1 MDSNQQAI
9 LQFLRSQ
16 RKPCAPSRIAAA
28 LRLTRPVVS
37 ASLLVLQ
44 SQGYVQLTHGLWAAR
59 GMIQSPPPPSNSI
72 GGPGVG
78 IGRNQVV
85 SGAAVD
91 SNSRWSDFR
100 RLCLYY
106 AECLRLDERPYIS
119 AYADKRGVA
128 WGEVGG
134 SIDWRALSSGHEI
147 SLAMDEELRKVIKSN
162 EQARQ
167 SPQMVLGV
175 AIDVLPSDDY
185 KLISPILLIR
195 VQAELDG
202 DVIRLI
208 PMGQPEVNQ
217 KWLELRFSKLNTRRD
232 FIEGLGVLPVAE
244 SLSTEGDEELEGAEP
259 MLLPSL
265 DESAQQL
272 FEKTKSWW
280 KEYPD
285 LDHRPKAPSLEE
297 VSERGIYNR
306 AVLMPIP
313 GLKYAKKLCGEL
325 QELAYR
331 VSDADLD
338 QTALV
343 HIFPNRPLEAV
354 ASVDSQAVG
363 TMPVAELTLMNQDQ
377 REACEAALRDP
388 LVVVTGPPGT
398 GKSTVVQSVLAN
410 LTLQGKTGLFASRN
424 HRGIDA
430 VEPRLNA
437 VVDPEVLM
445 LRPVYPFDAKER
457 RFDWQKV
464 MLNLLCRPQRTGIL
478 KERSAAI
485 QQVDELLRQHE
496 ELEGTYRDLLTR
508 RDQLSELN
516 DQIYQKRRTLPAL
529 LSSLTAKEL
538 GDLQVSDLAKLD
550 RRMRRWRQ
558 WPAFLR
564 WLAGPIVR
572 WRFQRD
578 LNQVLDA
585 GRGDRVCAAL
595 SGIRSAREL
604 DLLCELLAP
613 WSVLADV
620 FSIEEEAAS
629 VATLIASKPERKVLN
644 QQLEELQAEIKG
656 AVVGALKLVSEA
668 AGASIAP
675 EMREMFA
682 KIRAGLANR
691 GYDLNS
697 DDPWLKEL
705 NKAFRQVMPELIRHY
720 PLWAV
725 SNLSVSKALP
735 LVPAVFDLMILDEA
749 SQCDIPSMIPLLY
762 RAKRCMVVGDPMQL
776 PHVTQIKRD
785 ADMNVRKR
793 FGVDSFDFEH
803 MSYAAN
809 SLYHLADC
817 RPHRKLILLRSH
829 YRCHPDIAQYCNDVF
844 YKKALWIRTSDDN
857 VRARLGRYDGP
868 RGCCWTHVN
877 GPIQPA
883 SRGCWS
889 PSQIEAVETEL
900 RKLQRQGFA
909 GTVGVVTPFAAQA
922 NRIRDHIHAHMD
934 RDQLNRWQF
943 LVSTADGFQGDERD
957 FILFSLV
964 GGNDMPRG
972 SLGFLQG
979 NANRFNVAV
988 SRAKLVMHVLGDKVW
1003 SEQCGISYVS
1013 ELLHRC
1019 QESGVATRSRRVRTD
1034 LIGPVWEPRFAEAL
1048 KQAGLPVEQQC
1059 PAAGYFLDIGLL
1071 RDGLKLD
1078 VEVDGECHRD
1088 VMTGRRKI
1096 DDIYRDMILKSLG
1109 WQVLRF
1115 WVYELQE
1122 DFDGCVQ
1129 RVCAAFKQ

>member
-16 RKPCAPSRIAAA
+16 RNPCALSRITTA

-44 SQGYVQLTHGLWAAR
+44 SQGHVQLTHGLWAAR
-59 GMIQSPPPPSNSI
+59 GVIQPPSPQANTNNDLEAHNRI
-72 GGPGVG
+72 PL
-78 IGRNQVV
+78 VV
-85 SGAAVD
+85 SSTAV
-91 SNSRWSDFR
+91 NPTSRWNDFR

-134 SIDWRALSSGHEI
+134 AINWRMLSSGRDI
-147 SLAMDEELRKVIKSN
+147 SIAMDQTLREVIKSN
-162 EQARQ
+162 ERARQ
-167 SPQMVLGV
+167 SPDMVLGV
-175 AIDVLPSDDY
+175 AIDVLPADEY
-185 KLISPILLIR
+185 KLISPTLLIR
-195 VQAELDG
+195 VQAELNG
-202 DVIRLI
+202 DVIRLL
-208 PMGQPEVNQ
+208 PVGQPEVNQ
-217 KWLELRFSKLNTRRD
+217 KWLEQRFPKLHVRRD
-232 FIEGLGVLPVAE
+232 FIESLGVLPVAE
-244 SLSTEGDEELEGAEP
+244 SLSAEGDEDIQSAEP

-265 DESAQQL
+265 DESAQAL
-272 FEKTKSWW
+272 FEKTRDWW

-285 LDHRPKAPSLEE
+285 LDRRPQVPPLEE
-297 VSERGIYNR
+297 VSVRGIYNR
-306 AVLMPIP
+306 AVLMPMP
-313 GLKYAKKLCGEL
+313 DLQYAKKLCAEL
-325 QELAYR
+325 QELAYG
-331 VSDADLD
+331 VSDNDLD
-338 QTALV
+338 QSALV
-343 HIFPNRPLEAV
+343 HIFPHRPLEAPNR
-354 ASVDSQAVG
+354 ADLSSVS
-363 TMPVAELTLMNQDQ
+363 TMPIAELTLMNQDQ
-377 REACEAALRDP
+377 REACEAALCDP

-410 LTLQGKTGLFASRN
+410 LVLQGKTGLFASRN
-424 HRGIDA
+424 HRGLDA

-445 LRPVYPFDAKER
+445 LRPVYPFDSKER
-457 RFDWQKV
+457 KFDWQKV
-464 MLNLLCRPQRTGIL
+464 MLNLLCRPHRHGIVNERTV
-478 KERSAAI
+478 AI
-485 QQVDELLRQHE
+485 EQVEQLLRRHE
-496 ELEGTYRDLLTR
+496 ELEGTYRDLLAR

-516 DQIYQKRRTLPAL
+516 DQIYQKRRTLPAS
-529 LSSLTAKEL
+529 LSSLTSKEF
-538 GDLQVSDLAKLD
+538 GDLQISDLVKLD
-550 RRMRRWRQ
+550 RRVRRWAR

-564 WLAGPIVR
+564 WVAKPILQ
-572 WRFQRD
+572 WRLQRD
-578 LNQVLDA
+578 LKNVLDA
-585 GRGDRVCAAL
+585 SRGGRVHAAM
-595 SGIRSAREL
+595 STIRSAHGL
-604 DLLCELLAP
+604 DSLSELLAP
-613 WSVLADV
+613 WSALAEV
-620 FSIEEEAAS
+620 FSIEDEAAA
-629 VATLIASKPERKVLN
+629 VANLIASKPDREVLN
-644 QQLEELQAEIKG
+644 QQLEELQAEIQE
-656 AVVGALKLVSEA
+656 AAVGALKLVSEA

-675 EMREMFA
+675 EMREEFA

-705 NKAFRQVMPELIRHY
+705 NKAFRKVMPDLIRHY

-776 PHVTQIKRD
+776 PHVTQIQRD

-817 RPHRKLILLRSH
+817 RPNRKLILLRSH
-829 YRCHPDIAQYCNDVF
+829 YRCHPDIAGYCNDVF

-857 VRARLGRYDGP
+857 VRAKLGRYDGP
-868 RGCCWTHVN
+868 RGCCWTHVD
-877 GPIQPA
+877 GPIQSA

-889 PSQIEAVETEL
+889 PSQIEVVETEL

-922 NRIRDHIHAHMD
+922 NRIRDRIHARMD

-964 GGNDMPRG
+964 GGSDMPRG

-1003 SEQCGISYVS
+1003 SGQCGISYVS
-1013 ELLHRC
+1013 ELLQRC
-1019 QESGVATRSRRVRTD
+1019 EETRVAGGSRRVRTD

-1048 KQAGLPVEQQC
+1048 KREGLPVEQQY

-1088 VMTGRRKI
+1088 TITGRRKI
-1096 DDIYRDMILKSLG
+1096 DDIYRDMILKGLG

-1129 RVCAAFKQ
+1129 RVCDAFKR